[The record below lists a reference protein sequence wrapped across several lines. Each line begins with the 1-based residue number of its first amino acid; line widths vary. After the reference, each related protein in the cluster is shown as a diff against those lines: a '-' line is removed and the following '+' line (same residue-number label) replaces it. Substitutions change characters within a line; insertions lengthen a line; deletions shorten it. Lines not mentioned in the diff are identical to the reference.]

1 MPPASSAQIRTL
13 AAFAALACLLGSP
26 SVFAARSIDLAG
38 PWRFQLDRGN
48 SGEADHWSQRRLPAL
63 VDLPGS
69 LSDNGIGDAVTVDT
83 PWTGSIF
90 DKSWFTAPEYA
101 PFRQPGYIRVPF
113 WLQPETYYVGAAWF
127 QRDLDVPESWK
138 GLRLVLTL
146 ERPHWKTTVWLDDR
160 KIGSNDSLSVA
171 HTYDLGGDVAVGRH
185 AITVRVDNSL
195 VPDIGENSSSVT
207 DSSQGNW
214 NGIVGGIHLAATA
227 PVWIEDLQVFPRV
240 RDRVAVVR
248 GRVAAV
254 QGHAPIALVRL
265 AGGPLGA
272 KTLAPLEASVA
283 SDGSFVAEYPLGRDA
298 PLWDEFSP
306 KLHRMV
312 ATLENGERREVTFG
326 LREIAASGRQFTLN
340 GRKIFPR
347 GTLDCAAFP
356 RTGHPPTDLEY
367 WKREF
372 GVVQAY
378 GLNQVRFHSWCP
390 PEAAFAAADELG
402 VYLQVEVASW
412 PNWSTTL
419 GDGRPVDAWLEAET
433 DRIVRAYGNHPSF
446 TMLCSSNEPGGKN
459 FAPWLAGWVDRHKAQ
474 DARHLIAAATAWP
487 ELPAA
492 DYQVHYEPRI
502 QQWGAGLESRIN
514 ARPPETR
521 SDYREFIEA
530 HRVPVVSHEI
540 GQWCAYP
547 NFAEMAKYTGYLK
560 PRNFEIF
567 RAGLEAHHMLDQA
580 HDFLIASG
588 KLQALCYKEEIES
601 ALRTPQMGGFELL
614 GLSDFPGQGTA
625 LVGVVDAFWD
635 DKGYISGP
643 QFRRFCNSTVP
654 LARLEKRVFTVDE
667 RLNADLEVA
676 HFGPAPLRH
685 AVASWRLV
693 GDDGRVAAKGRL
705 APLDIPVGNSNALG
719 RVSIAL
725 RDLAAPARY
734 KLVVSLERT
743 EFENDWDVWIYPH
756 AVQAAP
762 LSGDVVIAH
771 ELDPVAE
778 EKLAAGGT
786 VVLMVSPQRV
796 RPDPKKGKIG
806 LGFSSIFWNT
816 AWTHGQAPH
825 TLGLLCDPQNP
836 ALAEFPTDGYSNW
849 QWWYVVTHAA
859 PMILDDLSP
868 SLRPSVQVIDDWFTN
883 RRLALVFEA
892 RLGPG
897 RLLVTSIDL
906 SGELDPVRR
915 QLLTSLLDYAGSRR
929 FNPAT
934 PVTAEQVKALLT
946 EAAPPPHA

>member
-1 MPPASSAQIRTL
+1 MSSELRARFRAVAAL
-13 AAFAALACLLGSP
+13 ATLACLLPAP
-26 SVFAARSIDLAG
+26 SVFGERDMDLAG

-48 SGEADHWSQRRLPAL
+48 TGEAEHWNLQRLAGL

-69 LSDNGIGDAVTVDT
+69 LPGNGIGDAVTVDT
-83 PWTGSIF
+83 RWTGSIF

-101 PFRQPGYIRVPF
+101 PFRQPGYVRVPF
-113 WLQPETYYVGAAWF
+113 WLQPGTHYVGAAWF
-127 QRDLDVPESWK
+127 QRDLDVPDSWK

-160 KIGSNDSLSVA
+160 KVGSNDALSVA
-171 HTYDLGGDVAVGRH
+171 HAYDLGTEVGTGRH
-185 AITVRVDNSL
+185 ALTVRVDNSL

-207 DSSQGNW
+207 DHSQGNW
-214 NGIVGGIHLAATA
+214 NGIVGGIDLAATA
-227 PVWIEDLQVFPRV
+227 PVWIDDLQVFPRV

-248 GRVAAV
+248 GRVAAAH
-254 QGHAPIALVRL
+254 GRGPPASVRL
-265 AGGPLGA
+265 AAGPVGA
-272 KTLAPLEASVA
+272 TMLPPVEAPVA
-283 SDGSFVAEYPLGRDA
+283 SDGSFTAEYPLGPEA

-306 KLHRMV
+306 RLHRMV
-312 ATLENGERREVTFG
+312 ATLDNGERREVTFG
-326 LREIAASGRQFTLN
+326 LREIAAGGRQFTLN

-356 RTGHPPTDLEY
+356 RTGNPPTDLAS
-367 WKREF
+367 WRHEF
-372 GVVQAY
+372 GVLRAY

-390 PEAAFAAADELG
+390 PEAAFEAADELG

-419 GDGRPVDAWLEAET
+419 GDGLPVDAWLEAET

-446 TMLCSSNEPGGKN
+446 TMLCSCNEPGGKN
-459 FAPWLAGWVDRHKAQ
+459 YAPWLAEWVDRHKAQ
-474 DARHLIAAATAWP
+474 DSRHLIAAATAWP
-487 ELPAA
+487 ELPNA
-492 DYQVHYEPRI
+492 DYQVNYEPRI
-502 QQWGAGLESRIN
+502 QQWGAGLDSRIN

-521 SDYREFIEA
+521 TDYRRFVEA
-530 HRVPVVSHEI
+530 RAVPVVSHEI

-547 NFAEMAKYTGYLK
+547 NYAEMPKYTGYLK

-601 ALRTPQMGGFELL
+601 ALRTPQMGGFQLL

-625 LVGVVDAFWD
+625 LVGVIDAFWD

-654 LARLEKRVFTVDE
+654 LARLEKRVFTTDE
-667 RLNADLEVA
+667 TLVADVEVA
-676 HFGPAPLRH
+676 HFGPAPLRR

-693 GDDGRVAAKGRL
+693 GDDGRVGASGRF
-705 APLDIPVGNSNALG
+705 APLDIPVGNGNALG
-719 RVSIAL
+719 RVSVDL
-725 RDLAAPARY
+725 RDLPAPARY
-734 KLVVSLERT
+734 KLVVSLDGT
-743 EFENDWDVWIYPH
+743 GFENDWDVWVYPR
-756 AVQAAP
+756 AAP
-762 LSGDVVIAH
+762 APPSGDVAIAS
-771 ELDPVAE
+771 ELDAAAE
-778 EKLAAGGT
+778 ARLEAGGA
-786 VVLMVSPQRV
+786 VVLMISPQRV
-796 RPDPKKGKIG
+796 RPDPQKGKIA

-825 TLGLLCDPQNP
+825 TLGILCDPRNP
-836 ALAEFPTDGYSNW
+836 ALAGFPTDGYSNW

-859 PMILDDLSP
+859 PMILDDLP
-868 SLRPSVQVIDDWFTN
+868 PGLRPSVQVIDDWFTN
-883 RRLALVFEA
+883 RKLGLVFEA

-897 RLLVTSIDL
+897 RLLVTSVDL
-906 SGELDPVRR
+906 SGDLDPVRR
-915 QLLTSLLDYAGSRR
+915 QLLASLLNYAGSSR
-929 FNPAT
+929 FDPGIR
-934 PVTAEQVKALLT
+934 VTAEQVRALLA
-946 EAAPPPHA
+946 AAPPPPHA